1 MTSTTARDAPA
12 ATRAHLRARQASI
25 TGPTVRTVVTGAVTG
40 AERDRLA
47 AGLGALLRD
56 ARRARGWSGHQL
68 AARIGAAA
76 STVHR
81 LENGTRRPRPVML
94 RHLADALAA
103 GATAEERQEVVASLR
118 ESGLSIRAIA
128 AATGAGVGTVH
139 RELATVPDGTVGP
152 VQGVN
157 GKTYAPHPAQ
167 QDADLIAAAE
177 VVSGIPD
184 SEPPVTNAR
193 QAVELARVPEP
204 ERAEVWAAALY
215 AALVAAAGP
224 SLAEDT
230 PGGVRRRQRRALR
243 VQQTATAAEWR
254 RRRLV
259 YEAWLRDQQAGLG
272 SRRFAKAQAEH
283 AAAFDRA
290 LDALGAAERA
300 GSAAGQLA
308 ALERVRLLMDADPLQ
323 GVLDRRDWW
332 QANLHRLLPDQ
343 GAPRATHTR

>member
-47 AGLGALLRD
+47 ASLGALLRD
-56 ARRARGWSGHQL
+56 ARQARGWSGHQL

-94 RHLADALAA
+94 RHMAAALAA
-103 GATAEERQEVVASLR
+103 GATTEQRQDITDAVSLLVAERDENTCRKDM
-118 ESGLSIRAIA
+118 
-128 AATGAGVGTVH
+128 TVTEKLTIGQ
-139 RELATVPDGTVGP
+139 RIEELKRPE
-152 VQGVN
+152 
-157 GKTYAPHPAQ
+157 
-167 QDADLIAAAE
+167 AE
-177 VVSGIPD
+177 Q
-184 SEPPVTNAR
+184 R
-193 QAVELARVPEP
+193 QAEGQAHGRKVQHGLVSSTDGGNQNPKEKREQETAALAD
-204 ERAEVWAAALY
+204 ALY

-230 PGGVRRRQRRALR
+230 PGGIRRRQRRALR
-243 VQQTATAAEWR
+243 VQQTATATEWR

-259 YEAWLRDQQAGLG
+259 YEAWLRDQQAGLD

-283 AAAFDRA
+283 AAAFDAAITA
-290 LDALGAAERA
+290 LDAAERA

-308 ALERVRLLMDADPLQ
+308 ALERVRLLIDADPLQ

-332 QANLHRLLPDQ
+332 QANLHHLLPD
-343 GAPRATHTR
+343 